1 MYSFTEKALNILV
14 IIHNAMKHN
23 KYNPP
28 ENSGGFLVSSAI
40 SLQNAL
46 NNDEPLQASYP

>member
-1 MYSFTEKALNILV
+1 MYSFTEKILNILV
-14 IIHNAMKHN
+14 IINKMIKYD